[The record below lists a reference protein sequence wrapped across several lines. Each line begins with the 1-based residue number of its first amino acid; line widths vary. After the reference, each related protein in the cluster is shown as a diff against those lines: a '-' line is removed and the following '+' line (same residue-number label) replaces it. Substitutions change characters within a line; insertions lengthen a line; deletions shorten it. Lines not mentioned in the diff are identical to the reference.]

1 MGNEFSIERVGAKDT
16 VAMFR
21 VVGRLDAKSAQ
32 ELMRVCREA
41 RAQGQRRV
49 IVNLAGVTFVSS
61 SGIGTLLALTE
72 EFKEA
77 GGGVHLVALSG
88 AVTSVVDLLNL
99 GQFLNLGQTES
110 QVLQTIGA

>member
-1 MGNEFSIERVGAKDT
+1 MGNEFSIEKIGAKDT

-21 VVGRLDAKSAQ
+21 VAGRLDAKSAQ
-32 ELMRVCREA
+32 ELMRACRDA
-41 RAQGQRRV
+41 RAHGQRRV
-49 IVNLAGVTFVSS
+49 IVNLAAVTFVAS

-77 GGGVHLVALSG
+77 AGSIHLVALSD

-99 GQFLNLGQTES
+99 GQFLNLGQTETE
-110 QVLQTIGA
+110 VLQAIGA